1 MLAHC
6 EAALSLEITRIEQR
20 TTSFVSSWFK
30 GLPSASEG
38 SEYVIIPRWFKWLP
52 ATICNFVPY
61 DVSAGATFHKFM
73 RLSGFYRAAGGG
85 TAR

>member
-30 GLPSASEG
+30 FKGLPSASEG
-38 SEYVIIPRWFKWLP
+38 SEYVIIPRWF
-52 ATICNFVPY
+52 
-61 DVSAGATFHKFM
+61 
-73 RLSGFYRAAGGG
+73 
-85 TAR
+85 

>member
-38 SEYVIIPRWFKWLP
+38 SEYVIIPRWF
-52 ATICNFVPY
+52 
-61 DVSAGATFHKFM
+61 
-73 RLSGFYRAAGGG
+73 
-85 TAR
+85 